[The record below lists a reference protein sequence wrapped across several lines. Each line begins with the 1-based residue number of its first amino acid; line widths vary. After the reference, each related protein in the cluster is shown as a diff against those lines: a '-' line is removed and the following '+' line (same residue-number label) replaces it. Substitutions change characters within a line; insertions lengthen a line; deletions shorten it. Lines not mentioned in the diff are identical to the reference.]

1 MKSPRSILPS
11 ARLNRSNPARSN
23 VVVSAAPSDAD
34 LVSRAQLGERGAF
47 DLLVL
52 KYQRRILSL
61 ALRHTRN
68 PSDAED
74 ASQEAFINAYKG
86 LRRFRGECTF
96 YTWLHRITT
105 NCAKN
110 VLRARARAA
119 LSSTSVAPYDDA
131 ARFAGRPWEPETPEE
146 LTITDDVQSVLIAAL
161 DALPEALCAAITSR
175 EIDGLTYEQIAT
187 ATAAPI
193 GTVRSRVFRA
203 REMIDHRL
211 RSVFDGGLGR
221 RGRRKVPDKLMSS
234 A

>member
-1 MKSPRSILPS
+1 MGAS
-11 ARLNRSNPARSN
+11 AG
-23 VVVSAAPSDAD
+23 DAD
-34 LVSRAQLGERGAF
+34 LVYRAQLGERGAF

-119 LSSTSVAPYDDA
+119 VASTSVAPYDDA
-131 ARFAGRPWEPETPEE
+131 TRFAGRPWEPETPEE
-146 LTITDDVQSVLIAAL
+146 LTITDDVQSVLVGAL
-161 DALPEALCAAITSR
+161 DALPEALRAAITSR

-221 RGRRKVPDKLMSS
+221 RARRKAPHKLVSS